1 MSDSIFCQMDF
12 WALVISAVTMF
23 GGVCGYLRH
32 DRKLKEQE
40 RRINEYQLKQI
51 EKEDIE
57 SKKAAIR
64 GIIIKEPKGRR
75 TLKIKNSGRATARN
89 IRVEGLNVEGVR
101 LLRKDIFPYELMT
114 PQDYAE
120 LLILLTCNCP
130 STIKLKYIWDDEF
143 GDNNEFEQV
152 LTI

>member
-1 MSDSIFCQMDF
+1 MDWSLLLSIL
-12 WALVISAVTMF
+12 ALIASVFTYF
-23 GGVCGYLRH
+23 KH
-32 DRKLKEQE
+32 DKKLKEQE
-40 RRINEYQLKQI
+40 RKINEYQLKQI
-51 EKEDIE
+51 EKEDLE

-64 GIIIKEPKGRR
+64 GNIVKGLKGGR
-75 TLKIKNSGRATARN
+75 TLKVYNSGRAAAHN
-89 IRVEGLNVEGVR
+89 IKVEGLDVNGV
-101 LLRKDIFPYELMT
+101 LYLPQDLFPYELMN

-120 LLILLTCNCP
+120 LTLHLTCGCP

>member
-1 MSDSIFCQMDF
+1 MELYSLIISVL
-12 WALVISAVTMF
+12 ALIASVFT
-23 GGVCGYLRH
+23 YLRH
-32 DRKLKEQE
+32 DKKLKEQE

-51 EKEDIE
+51 EKEDLE

-64 GIIIKEPKGRR
+64 GNIVKGLKGGR
-75 TLKIKNSGRATARN
+75 TLKVYNSGRATARN
-89 IRVEGLNVEGVR
+89 IRIEGLDINGIFYMR
-101 LLRKDIFPYELMT
+101 RDIFPYELMN
-114 PQDYAE
+114 PQDYTE
-120 LLILLTCNCP
+120 LTMHLTYGCP